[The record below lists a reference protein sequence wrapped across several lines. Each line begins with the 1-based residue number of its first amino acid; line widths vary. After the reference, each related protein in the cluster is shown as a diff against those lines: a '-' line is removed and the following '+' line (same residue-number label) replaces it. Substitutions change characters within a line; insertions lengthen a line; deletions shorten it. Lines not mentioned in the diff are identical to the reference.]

1 MDLDRLFEPEYLD
14 SATDLFTNRMR
25 EQVAFA
31 TALAAHVDRVRAGRA
46 VLAERARRNVLVYYG
61 VGGIGKTELSRRL
74 ERWIRGELDD
84 QGEWGP
90 SPEFGGRVET
100 LRIDF
105 HGRAAVDATD
115 IVLTLRTAVA
125 APRRRFPAF
134 DLALA
139 AWWSVGRPG
148 VPIPQ
153 FTGRNG
159 LDISRQIVESVSDAV
174 SDVVLGV
181 GVGSLTLRSGMKI
194 IESIRSRT
202 LRNRAL
208 NECEPLRAL
217 AEHVRTD
224 PSQEVAATLA
234 GLLSWD
240 LERLPAAERPIVVA
254 FADAVEYIQG
264 GDRVQ
269 ERLLNRVVHLTPGV
283 LWVVTSR
290 RSLDWYDATV
300 RGALPAVGPDIWPGL
315 LLGGESDQFLVGNL
329 DDADVDR
336 YLHTASGTGGNP
348 PLTEEMIARIRAGA
362 HGLPLYLDLSM
373 SIARAAA
380 ASGQLEAGIFGR
392 SMPELVTRVLSD
404 LPEEERDIARAA
416 SLIPRFAPDLV
427 ARAVNQDVGDAYR
440 LCQRTL
446 VTRDDHPFFPYR
458 LHDAVRAAIQGEPVA
473 SRGAWASEDW
483 HRCAQALLEVLREQ
497 YDGGDTDRRLAVVEL
512 AAGLCAAHGLKPEWL
527 RQNLL
532 KLPSM
537 GEVAARLPQP
547 DLSTWIGQISAF
559 YHTYLDRTRAQR
571 VEELEALLRA
581 PLEPDVRRDVQRFL
595 AYNLRAINRSPADG
609 ERALQILREALAEEP
624 DSMLHRYQVAR
635 TLRDIGRYDWLAEHL
650 AQYPLD
656 ETTGPRI
663 QSDLAFD
670 VGKLAESVAGA
681 HGRAAAL
688 RAIGQERVALEN
700 QAAAIWRR
708 ALLGQVTVAECESL
722 AMAADR
728 HGRTFLLRT
737 ALAAKAIAV
746 ASDPDLFQSVHKE
759 LLATTHVQGEPW
771 DRRGYISA
779 LVYGLQ
785 PGREAVLAETRER
798 WVASRRPWSP
808 GNQIID
814 YFFTFAGYQPT
825 YDPPASLP
833 EGGPEMAQ
841 RRWHANIERL
851 LASLRSG

>member
-336 YLHTASGTGGNP
+336 YLHTASGTGGQP
-348 PLTEEMIARIRAGA
+348 
-362 HGLPLYLDLSM
+362 
-373 SIARAAA
+373 
-380 ASGQLEAGIFGR
+380 
-392 SMPELVTRVLSD
+392 
-404 LPEEERDIARAA
+404 
-416 SLIPRFAPDLV
+416 
-427 ARAVNQDVGDAYR
+427 AV
-440 LCQRTL
+440 
-446 VTRDDHPFFPYR
+446 
-458 LHDAVRAAIQGEPVA
+458 
-473 SRGAWASEDW
+473 
-483 HRCAQALLEVLREQ
+483 
-497 YDGGDTDRRLAVVEL
+497 DGGDDRPHSC
-512 AAGLCAAHGLKPEWL
+512 GCAW
-527 RQNLL
+527 
-532 KLPSM
+532 
-537 GEVAARLPQP
+537 
-547 DLSTWIGQISAF
+547 SAP
-559 YHTYLDRTRAQR
+559 
-571 VEELEALLRA
+571 V
-581 PLEPDVRRDVQRFL
+581 PGPVDVD
-595 AYNLRAINRSPADG
+595 
-609 ERALQILREALAEEP
+609 
-624 DSMLHRYQVAR
+624 
-635 TLRDIGRYDWLAEHL
+635 
-650 AQYPLD
+650 
-656 ETTGPRI
+656 
-663 QSDLAFD
+663 
-670 VGKLAESVAGA
+670 
-681 HGRAAAL
+681 
-688 RAIGQERVALEN
+688 
-700 QAAAIWRR
+700 
-708 ALLGQVTVAECESL
+708 
-722 AMAADR
+722 
-728 HGRTFLLRT
+728 
-737 ALAAKAIAV
+737 
-746 ASDPDLFQSVHKE
+746 
-759 LLATTHVQGEPW
+759 
-771 DRRGYISA
+771 
-779 LVYGLQ
+779 
-785 PGREAVLAETRER
+785 
-798 WVASRRPWSP
+798 
-808 GNQIID
+808 
-814 YFFTFAGYQPT
+814 
-825 YDPPASLP
+825 
-833 EGGPEMAQ
+833 
-841 RRWHANIERL
+841 
-851 LASLRSG
+851 RSGGRRQRAVGGGHFRAVDAGTRHPGVVRPA